1 MSQNIPP
8 LDSGYPVRKN
18 SSAVDAMMETVVWEP
33 TQLPEGPQDLPYVTH
48 EGVLEIDKFKIRV
61 IQLNTGQRIIPE
73 EEIEKFFCA
82 ATELCDWHE
91 TED

>member
-1 MSQNIPP
+1 MSTNTPP
-8 LDSGYPVRKN
+8 LDSGYPIRKH
-18 SSAVDAMMETVVWEP
+18 SSVVDALMETVSWTP
-33 TQLPEGPQDLPYVTH
+33 TELPTGPQDLPYVTH
-48 EGVLEIDKFKIRV
+48 EGVLEIDNIKIRV